1 MRETRRQGGRRGQRW
16 GLCVTLLVAMGLA
29 GCQARTATP
38 QATATAIAPDARLAG
53 HLVYVTVGLAPG
65 LSTPGLVEALN
76 AQTGA
81 LVWKAQT
88 YTTAGAPAVTGGTL
102 YVAADDGTV
111 RAFDAASGNAR
122 WSFTR
127 TVGVSAQMGLD
138 GYVGV
143 SGDTVYVTSDA
154 GAIYA
159 LDAAT
164 GKPRWIYPLPT
175 SLTHIYTA
183 PVLAFGLV
191 YIASSGPSGAIYALD
206 AATGK
211 PRWTATQQ
219 GGFDGQPLVAGD
231 TLYVGA
237 NDPDTF
243 HAYDAKTGASRWS
256 YNAGPEI
263 LTPPALGSDVVYVGA
278 QDAAVYAIRVTD
290 HSLAWKFQTGGNA
303 PTPLIARGAA
313 PTVDGQTLYVS
324 SEGGV
329 VYALD
334 AATGK
339 PHWQVALNS
348 PIDAPPTLLDGALF
362 VTTEAGDVVSLRA
375 SDGAVIWHSRA
386 GGFVIAA
393 PLVTTPAG
401 TGA

>member
-1 MRETRRQGGRRGQRW
+1 MRGATGGRGRQGWRLALAGVA
-16 GLCVTLLVAMGLA
+16 LVTLGLV
-29 GCQARTATP
+29 GCAPSATIARSTP
-38 QATATAIAPDARLAG
+38 TPPRPDARLAG
-53 HLVYVTVGLAPG
+53 QTLYVPVSQSV
-65 LSTPGLVEALN
+65 STGFVAAVN

-81 LVWKAQT
+81 LKWQAT
-88 YTTAGAPAVTGGTL
+88 IATTAGRPVMAGGTL
-102 YVAADDGTV
+102 YVGSDDGTV
-111 RAFDAASGNAR
+111 RAIDAATGKPR

-127 TVGVSAQMGLD
+127 TVGVSAQAGLD
-138 GYVGV
+138 GYVAVG
-143 SGDTVYVTSDA
+143 GDTVYVTSDA
-154 GAIYA
+154 GAVYA

-164 GKPRWIYPLPT
+164 GKQRWLFPLPT
-175 SLTHIYTA
+175 SLTHIYTT

-191 YIASSGPSGAIYALD
+191 YVASSGFSGAIYALD

-219 GGFDGQPLVAGD
+219 GGFDGQPLVVGD
-231 TLYVGA
+231 TLYAGA

-256 YNAGPEI
+256 YDAGPEI
-263 LTPPALGSDVVYVGA
+263 LTPPAVGSDAVYVGA
-278 QDAAVYAIRVTD
+278 QDATVYAIRMTD

-313 PTVDGQTLYVS
+313 PTLNGQTLYVGS
-324 SEGGV
+324 QGGV

-334 AATGK
+334 TATGK
-339 PHWQVALNS
+339 PRWHVALNS

-362 VTTEAGDVVSLRA
+362 VSTEAGDVVSLRA
-375 SDGAVIWHSRA
+375 SDGATIWRSKA

-393 PLVTTPAG
+393 PLVTTP
-401 TGA
+401 TGSGA